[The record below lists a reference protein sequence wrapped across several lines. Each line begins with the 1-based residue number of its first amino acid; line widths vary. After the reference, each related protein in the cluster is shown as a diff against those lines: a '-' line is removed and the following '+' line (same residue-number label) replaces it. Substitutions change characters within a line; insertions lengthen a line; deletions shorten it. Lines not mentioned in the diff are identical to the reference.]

1 MKWGLNAHP
10 LLSSPWLLCPACPL
24 LKFAQSQSQ
33 IRRAVV
39 STLSRY
45 PRNHPRLHLCH
56 LQLRFSISC
65 FLLLWTQYQPFYGKG
80 YIHCLL
86 INLSWGLL
94 FIMKTKSM
102 MTTMPMMAMMTTM
115 LKMAMMTRALPHV
128 SRYPQVEAEVPL
140 LQRALQLLTIFG
152 AAGSRKLLNGG
163 KYFHLYN

>member
-1 MKWGLNAHP
+1 MKWRLNAHP

-56 LQLRFSISC
+56 LQLRFSISYAFPVFCC
-65 FLLLWTQYQPFYGKG
+65 FELNTNPLIRLRV
-80 YIHCLL
+80 HCLV

-94 FIMKTKSM
+94 FIMKTNSM
-102 MTTMPMMAMMTTM
+102 MTTMPM
-115 LKMAMMTRALPHV
+115 LAMMTRALPHV